1 MSQKS
6 SLIEFISKH
15 ALLFTRK
22 INKMDH
28 YSPDASFAFLYIMPY
43 PPENEI
49 QSGSWHPA
57 GLHSYAG
64 ILKIAATTSGPL
76 LTTSS
81 NQAHHGLSLMML
93 SSEQCLQCTYI
104 KVMQLV
110 TCHTGKAM
118 KSFYGSKL

>member
-1 MSQKS
+1 
-6 SLIEFISKH
+6 
-15 ALLFTRK
+15 
-22 INKMDH
+22 
-28 YSPDASFAFLYIMPY
+28 MPY

-76 LTTSS
+76 LTTSN

-93 SSEQCLQCTYI
+93 SSEQCTEQCLQRTYI

-118 KSFYGSKL
+118 EPFYGPKL